1 MRNQAFLFKPV
12 LIEVPGEITKHK
24 KKMETQVQKKAIP
37 TMNGTKQVYQNY
49 TAEDQQVW
57 KILFDRQME
66 RLPSKA
72 TAVFLEGMQR
82 INFTRDRIPDFNETN
97 EILRKLTGWEIIAVP
112 GIVDDKLFFELMANR
127 KFPATTWLRSM
138 AQLDYLE
145 EPDMFHDVF
154 AHVPLLSNQHFVDF
168 LQSLSL
174 IGLRHHEDAY
184 AIDLLSRIYWF
195 TVEFGLILEK
205 DELRIYGAGILSSAG
220 ETDFSLSDKP
230 LRYAFDV
237 DEVYNQPYRKDTFQD
252 KYFIIESY
260 ADLFSSIPKIEQV
273 LDEKLKADADK

>member
-1 MRNQAFLFKPV
+1 
-12 LIEVPGEITKHK
+12 
-24 KKMETQVQKKAIP
+24 METQVLSRSIP
-37 TMNGTKQVYQNY
+37 TMKGNQQVYENY

-72 TAVFLEGMQR
+72 TAEYLKGMKR
-82 INFTRDRIPDFNETN
+82 INFTHEQIPNFEETN
-97 EILRKLTGWEIIAVP
+97 HILRSLTGWEITAVP
-112 GIVDDKLFFELMANR
+112 GIVDDKVFFELMANK

-154 AHVPLLSNQHFVDF
+154 AHVPLLTNQHFVDF
-168 LQSLSL
+168 LQSLSK
-174 IGLRHHEDAY
+174 IGLKHHEDPY
-184 AIDLLSRIYWF
+184 AIELLSRIYWF

-230 LRYAFDV
+230 LRYSFDV
-237 DEVYNQPYRKDTFQD
+237 EEVFNQPFRKDTFQD

-260 ADLFSSIPKIEQV
+260 EELFSSIPLIEQ
-273 LDEKLKADADK
+273 LLEDKLKAVRE